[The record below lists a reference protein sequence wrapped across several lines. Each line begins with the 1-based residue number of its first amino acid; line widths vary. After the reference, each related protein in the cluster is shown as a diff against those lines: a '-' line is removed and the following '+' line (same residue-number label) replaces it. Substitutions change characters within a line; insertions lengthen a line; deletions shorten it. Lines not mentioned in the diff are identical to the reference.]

1 MKRIIIL
8 FLVIILFSVLV
19 MQIGALEQLDY
30 AEIWGIMDEG
40 EKTLFL
46 FGTLCGIFQ
55 DIILLAEFPTDDM
68 KVMGF
73 VLDYFAYI
81 AKYVSFYDEDEDSV
95 DAIIGS
101 INGFYSDPDNKY
113 CNPAGLAFIGYLQ
126 LQGKDISKELTRL
139 RWYAEVGTEVLFKK

>member
-8 FLVIILFSVLV
+8 FLVIILFSVPV
-19 MQIGALEQLDY
+19 MQIGALEQLNY
-30 AEIWGIMDEG
+30 AEIWGIMDEE
-40 EKTLFL
+40 EKALFL
-46 FGTLCGIFQ
+46 FGILCGLFQ
-55 DIILLAEFPTDDM
+55 DIILLAEFSTDDI
-68 KVMGF
+68 KVIGF

-81 AKYVSFYDEDEDSV
+81 ATYVSFYDEDEDSV